1 MCRPD
6 IACPDDPD
14 SNHFAHSGILPAPGA
29 LRCATVTQN
38 FLADLTGSFATSA
51 AQNPTV
57 QLMEAAYTDAGINC
71 RYLNCEVP
79 PERLHDAIR
88 GAIGMGWLGFN
99 CSIPHKVA
107 VTEYL
112 DELAPS
118 AAIIG
123 AVNTVINRDGYLIG
137 ENTDGQGFTASLREV
152 ADPAGKAVVIFGAG
166 GAARAIAVES
176 ALAGARSVTIV
187 NRTADRGQALAA
199 LVDGKTPAHG
209 EYLPWVPAFEI
220 PQQADI
226 VINATSIGFHP
237 AVEAT
242 LDVNPASFQA
252 GMVVA
257 DVVANPP
264 QTKWLQAA
272 QSAGCLT
279 LTGLGMLVNQALIN
293 GKLWTG
299 VDLNGSVMR
308 AELEK
313 LFGLES

>member
-1 MCRPD
+1 MT
-6 IACPDDPD
+6 
-14 SNHFAHSGILPAPGA
+14 G
-29 LRCATVTQN
+29 T

-57 QLMEAAYTDAGINC
+57 QLMEAAYADAQLNC
-71 RYLNCEVP
+71 RYVNCEVP
-79 PERLHDAIR
+79 AERLADAIR

-107 VTEYL
+107 VTEFL
-112 DELAPS
+112 DELAAS

-152 ADPAGKAVVIFGAG
+152 TDPAGQDFVIFGAG

-176 ALAGARSVTIV
+176 ALAGAASVTIV
-187 NRTADRGQALAA
+187 NRTPERGEALAA
-199 LVDGKTPAHG
+199 LVDERTPATG
-209 EYLPWVPAFEI
+209 RYLPWSSGFEI
-220 PQQADI
+220 PAQAGV

-237 AVEAT
+237 HADQT
-242 LDVNPASFQA
+242 LDVNPATFASH
-252 GMVVA
+252 MVVA

-264 QTKWLQAA
+264 LTRWLAA
-272 QSAGCLT
+272 ASQAGCRT

-293 GKLWTG
+293 GRLWTG
-299 VDLNGSVMR
+299 IDLNGAVMR
-308 AELEK
+308 RELEQ